1 MNPVV
6 AKVVSYI
13 CVFLAVMI
21 VLPFHEFAHAFAA
34 VKCGDDTPRVNGRY
48 SLNPFAHFDV
58 VGLVCFVLVGFGWA
72 KPVPIN
78 PYNFR
83 NYKRGL
89 VWVSVAGV
97 LTNLILAFIV
107 YPMYRL
113 SMFLPDLALF
123 DDVLQNTLRLV
134 FQLNLTFC
142 VFNLLPFYPLDG
154 FRIIDATV
162 NHSNPVYRFLRN
174 YGQYVL
180 LALIVLSFI
189 ASWIPQLAFLD
200 VLGLVIGKG
209 AYYLGLPIELL
220 WGVIF

>member
-142 VFNLLPFYPLDG
+142 IFNLLPFYPLDG

-180 LALIVLSFI
+180 LALIALSFI